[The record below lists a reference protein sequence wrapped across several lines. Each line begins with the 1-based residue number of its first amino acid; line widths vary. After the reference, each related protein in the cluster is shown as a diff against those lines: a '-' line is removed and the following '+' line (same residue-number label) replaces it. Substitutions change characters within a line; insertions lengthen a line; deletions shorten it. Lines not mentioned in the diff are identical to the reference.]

1 MNELNLQARQRVSD
15 LVDGRLQGEE
25 CAQALE
31 ATRSDLQALQAWHLY
46 HAVGDALRSPE
57 LATDGRDFAFL
68 EKLESRLALE
78 PTRPDPKQG
87 IGIGSSVMTDTSH
100 AAPNSVAVAANGLVF
115 RWQMLAGV
123 ACTALLGVVGWSLWM
138 QADGGHGGELA
149 SSTRAAP
156 AAVAV
161 VASETT
167 MGTMIR
173 DPRLDELM
181 AAHRQLGGNSALQ
194 VPAGFLRNA
203 TYEGGGR

>member
-15 LVDGRLQGEE
+15 LVDGWLQGEE

-46 HAVGDALRSPE
+46 HVVGDALRSPE

-68 EKLESRLALE
+68 DKLERRLALE
-78 PTRPDPKQG
+78 PTRPVPQG
-87 IGIGSSVMTDTSH
+87 VVSESSVVTDTSR
-100 AAPNSVAVAANGLVF
+100 AAPNSVAVAANGSVV

-123 ACTALLGVVGWSLWM
+123 ACMALVGVVGWSLWT
-138 QADGGHGGELA
+138 QADGSHGGQLA
-149 SSTRAAP
+149 SSTRANP
-156 AAVAV
+156 DAVAV
-161 VASETT
+161 IATETT
-167 MGTMIR
+167 MGTMMR

>member
-15 LVDGRLQGEE
+15 LVDSRLQGEE
-25 CAQALE
+25 CAQALSE
-31 ATRSDLQALQAWHLY
+31 TRSDPQALQMWHVY
-46 HAVGDALRSPE
+46 HVVGDTLRSPD
-57 LATDGRDFAFL
+57 LAPDGRDFAFL
-68 EKLESRLALE
+68 EKLERRLALE
-78 PTRPDPKQG
+78 PTYPVPQG
-87 IGIGSSVMTDTSH
+87 LGVGSAVTTDTLH
-100 AAPNSVAVAANGLVF
+100 VAPNDAAVAANGSVF

-123 ACTALLGVVGWSLWM
+123 ACTALLGVAGWSLWM
-138 QADGGHGGELA
+138 QTDGGHGAQLA
-149 SSTRAAP
+149 SSSPTAP

-203 TYEGGGR
+203 TYEGGSR